1 MKFKCNNCMRETD
14 LDAGDILQMGHP
26 ICCDEDMEIADEKP
40 DPPITTDDGFDQF
53 LDDATHAVH
62 NMWCARGGSECG
74 SGELYALN
82 DAITAFFSGKKRG

>member
-1 MKFKCNNCMRETD
+1 
-14 LDAGDILQMGHP
+14 MGHP
-26 ICCDEDMEIADEKP
+26 LCCDEDMEIADEEP
-40 DPPITTDDGFDQF
+40 APPITTDDGFDQF

-82 DAITAFFSGKKRG
+82 DAITAFFSDKKRG